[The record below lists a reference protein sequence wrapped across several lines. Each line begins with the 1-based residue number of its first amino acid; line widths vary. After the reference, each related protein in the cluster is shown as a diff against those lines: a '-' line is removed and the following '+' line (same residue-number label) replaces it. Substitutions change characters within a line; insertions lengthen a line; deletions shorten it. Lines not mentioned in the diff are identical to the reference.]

1 MITMNGGVL
10 NDIFKALLDGNKDT
24 TSHQELISLL
34 KRIEDDA
41 TEICHSKYG
50 IEDKITFNNIDSTDN
65 LHDDLLGR
73 QDVRSIECIRQS
85 IKKNLDLMTEK
96 IKETFRSYLIQ
107 CGEDID
113 QTNQPTN

>member
-1 MITMNGGVL
+1 MNGGGL
-10 NDIFKALLDGNKDT
+10 NDILKALLDGNKDT

-50 IEDKITFNNIDSTDN
+50 IEDKITFNNIDGTGN
-65 LHDDLLGR
+65 LHDNLLGR

-85 IKKNLDLMTEK
+85 IKKNLDLMGEK
-96 IKETFRSYLIQ
+96 VKETFRSYLIQ

-113 QTNQPTN
+113 QTNRPTN

>member
-1 MITMNGGVL
+1 MVTMNGGGL
-10 NDIFKALLDGNKDT
+10 NDILKALLDGNKDT

-34 KRIEDDA
+34 KKIEDDA

-50 IEDKITFNNIDSTDN
+50 IEEKITFNNIDHTGNSDAY
-65 LHDDLLGR
+65 LLGR

-85 IKKNLDLMTEK
+85 IKKNLDLMSEK
-96 IKETFRSYLIQ
+96 IKATFRSYLIQ

-113 QTNQPTN
+113 QTN

>member
-1 MITMNGGVL
+1 MTGGGL
-10 NDIFKALLDGNKDT
+10 NDILKALLHGDKDNI
-24 TSHQELISLL
+24 SHQELISLL

-50 IEDKITFNNIDSTDN
+50 IGDKITFNIIDHTDN
-65 LHDDLLGR
+65 SHHDLLGR

-85 IKKNLDLMTEK
+85 IKKNLDLMSEK

-113 QTNQPTN
+113 QPN

>member
-1 MITMNGGVL
+1 MNGGGL
-10 NDIFKALLDGNKDT
+10 NDILKALLDGNKDT

-50 IEDKITFNNIDSTDN
+50 IGDKITFNNIDHTDN
-65 LHDDLLGR
+65 LHHDLLGR

-85 IKKNLDLMTEK
+85 IKKNLDLMSEK
-96 IKETFRSYLIQ
+96 IKATFRSYLIQ
-107 CGEDID
+107 CGEDVD
-113 QTNQPTN
+113 QTN

>member
-1 MITMNGGVL
+1 MNGGGL
-10 NDIFKALLDGNKDT
+10 NDILKALLDGNKDT

-50 IEDKITFNNIDSTDN
+50 IGDKITFNNIDHTDN
-65 LHDDLLGR
+65 SHHDLLGR

-85 IKKNLDLMTEK
+85 IKKNLDSMGEK
-96 IKETFRSYLIQ
+96 IKATFRSYLIQ
-107 CGEDID
+107 CGEDVD
-113 QTNQPTN
+113 QTN